1 MAPTSLPTYK
11 FYRITIPYHDG
22 PRGIWCMR
30 KFSYIGGNPPYNGSD
45 ISYYRAS
52 FSASTHATAVNG
64 GYTANQ
70 RFCSAEGEKF
80 PQWTQVEFDEPETI
94 SAYRLYSDELPL
106 GFYPTAWT
114 LSGSNDGSTFVL
126 IDTQSGISW
135 SNGESKVFQVS

>member
-1 MAPTSLPTYK
+1 MSKHLFAFKRDDYVEVTGGTYAK
-11 FYRITIPYHDG
+11 PYEVCGTVKKDVLQ
-22 PRGIWCMR
+22 RGT
-30 KFSYIGGNPPYNGSD
+30 F
-45 ISYYRAS
+45 
-52 FSASTHATAVNG
+52 V
-64 GYTANQ
+64 
-70 RFCSAEGEKF
+70 
-80 PQWTQVEFDEPETI
+80 QVEFDEPETI